1 LRTPRPALLGILGSR
16 SGYAG
21 RMGLIVDAFWRAA
34 VYCLHPRV
42 IALSFL
48 PLVLMVGLSFG
59 LGYFYWEVAVAQ
71 VSGWLEANEMVSM
84 ALGWLDSVGAGSL
97 RSVLGPLIVLTLAT
111 PAIVILA
118 LLLVALMMTPA
129 MVSLVAER
137 RFPGLERKHGASWVG
152 SVFWSLAS
160 TVMAMLAMLASLP
173 LWLIPPLIMVLP
185 PLIWGWLTYRVF
197 AYDALADHASAE
209 ERNRLFA
216 RHRNQFL
223 VLGVLSGY
231 LGALPSLLWASGA
244 MFVAMAPV
252 LVPLAIWIYTLV
264 FAFSSLWFAHFAL
277 AALSQDRTP
286 APVSGPSAGS
296 VLVPSTPSVED
307 AVLLPP
313 RIPPPSSP

>member
-1 LRTPRPALLGILGSR
+1 
-16 SGYAG
+16 
-21 RMGLIVDAFWRAA
+21 
-34 VYCLHPRV
+34 
-42 IALSFL
+42 
-48 PLVLMVGLSFG
+48 MVAMSFG
-59 LGYFYWEVAVAQ
+59 LGYFFWEVAVAR
-71 VSGWLEANEMVSM
+71 VSEWLEANELVSM

-97 RSVLGPLIVLTLAT
+97 RGVLGPLIVLTLAT
-111 PAIVILA
+111 PVVVVVA
-118 LLLVALMMTPA
+118 LLLVALMMTPS

-137 RFPGLERKHGASWVG
+137 RFPALERKHGASWVG
-152 SVFWSLAS
+152 SAFWSLAS

-197 AYDALADHASAE
+197 AYDALADHAATE
-209 ERNRLFA
+209 ERKRLFA

-244 MFVAMAPV
+244 MFIAMAPV

-277 AALSQDRTP
+277 AALNQDRTP
-286 APVSGPSAGS
+286 APVSGPSSGS
-296 VLVPSTPSVED
+296 VLVPSTPSVEE

-313 RIPPPSSP
+313 DVSPPRIP